1 MCALCLRNKTNCS
14 KIEDRLKIKKNTIAK
29 VQYAVADATDG
40 QILQQ
45 VTADDAQEFL
55 FGNQLLLEVFEQNL
69 QGLSA
74 GDEFYFQATEAE
86 AYGPIDS
93 KAIVNLPLTTF
104 AEEDGRIDDE
114 VVRIGHVFPMGDKQG
129 NELLGKIVALE
140 NDQVTM
146 DFNHPMAG
154 KDLIFS
160 GKIVAVRDALPDEIP
175 D

>member
-40 QILQQ
+40 KILQQ
-45 VTADDAQEFL
+45 VTAHDAQEFL

-86 AYGPIDS
+86 AYGPID
-93 KAIVNLPLTTF
+93 P
-104 AEEDGRIDDE
+104 
-114 VVRIGHVFPMGDKQG
+114 GHVFPMGDRQG